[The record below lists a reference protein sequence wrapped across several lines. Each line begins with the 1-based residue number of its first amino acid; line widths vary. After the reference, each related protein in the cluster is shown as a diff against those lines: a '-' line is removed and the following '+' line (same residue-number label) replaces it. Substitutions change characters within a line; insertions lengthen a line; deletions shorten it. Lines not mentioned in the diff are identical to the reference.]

1 MRVIDFKT
9 ASCKHCYKCVRSCS
23 VKAIRVTNAQAQIM
37 NDYCVLCG
45 HCLEVCPQ
53 NAKTFA
59 SDMEAVKNF
68 LKRGDQVVVSI
79 APSYLGILNYK
90 RPGQVVAA
98 LKRLGFYEVRE
109 TAEGAA
115 YVTAAYSRLMAQ
127 GRMKNIITTCCPS
140 VNDLI
145 EKYYPDLTPYMAP
158 VVSPMIAHG
167 MIIKAIYGQQTK
179 VVFLGPCIAK
189 KEEAEGDVRTR
200 GFVDAVIT
208 FEEFEQWLLQEGID
222 ICQCSEAK
230 MANPDPKVNRLYP
243 VQNGVITSV
252 LKNYEQLLKG
262 AGEGTDGQAPRTP
275 GQAADGTPISY
286 RRIFVDGIDACKEL
300 FSGMER
306 GEFENCFVE
315 ANMCEGG
322 CINGPAVNRLHISRF
337 KAKMDM
343 EQQIEYEDP
352 KFESFPETLHIEKMF
367 YSRAN
372 RDRMPT
378 EDEIRVILK
387 ATGKY
392 NKDQELNCG
401 ACGYPTCRAKAI
413 AVFQGKAEQEMC
425 LPHAYE
431 KAHSMANVVM
441 ETTPNAIF
449 ILDNDLKI
457 IEFNRMA
464 QKFFGISKEDALKS
478 YLFEIMDPT
487 DFEDVLKTHQMI
499 LRRRMDLPQYHLKTL
514 ETITYIEDMDALL
527 CILQDVSKD
536 EERLAK
542 EYDKKMQMVAS
553 AQEVIDK
560 QMMVAQEIAGL
571 LGETTAE
578 TKIILSRLGDLILTD
593 EGK

>member
-1 MRVIDFKT
+1 MKVIDFKD

-23 VKAIRVTNAQAQIM
+23 VKAIRVIHAQAQIM
-37 NDYCVLCG
+37 NEYCVLCG

-59 SDMEAVKNF
+59 SDMDRVRRF
-68 LKRGDQVVVSI
+68 LAAGDKVVVSM
-79 APSYLGILNYK
+79 APSYLGILDYET
-90 RPGQVVAA
+90 PGQVVDA
-98 LKRLGFYEVRE
+98 LLRLGFTEVRE

-115 YVTAAYSRLMAQ
+115 YVTAAYSRLIAE
-127 GRMKNIITTCCPS
+127 GKMKNIITTCCPS

-158 VVSPMIAHG
+158 VVSPMVAHG
-167 MIIKAIYGQQTK
+167 MLIKEMYGSETR

-189 KEEAEGDVRTR
+189 KEEAEFDTRTR
-200 GFVDAVIT
+200 GYIDAVIN
-208 FEEFEQWLLQEGID
+208 FEELEQWLADENID
-222 ICQCSEAK
+222 IRECEAGK

-252 LKNYEQLLKG
+252 MKNYFADDETNRHPIL
-262 AGEGTDGQAPRTP
+262 ESTDN
-275 GQAADGTPISY
+275 INHY
-286 RRIFVDGIDACKEL
+286 RRIFVDGIDACREL

-322 CINGPAVNRLHISRF
+322 CIKGPAVSKLDISRF
-337 KAKMDM
+337 KAKMNV
-343 EQQIEYEDP
+343 EQQVEYEDP
-352 KFESFPETLHIEKMF
+352 GYGAAPPDIHLEKMF

-372 RDRMPT
+372 RDKMPT
-378 EDEIRVILK
+378 EEEIRVILK

-401 ACGYPTCRAKAI
+401 ACGYPTCREKAI

-457 IEFNRMA
+457 MEFNRMA
-464 QKFFGISKEDALKS
+464 EKFFGISKEWALNA
-478 YLFEIMDPT
+478 YLFEIMDSK
-487 DFEDVLKTHQMI
+487 DFEDVFKSHQSI
-499 LRRRMDLPQYHLKTL
+499 LRRKVDLEQYHLKLL
-514 ETITYIEDMDALL
+514 ETIVYIDDLDALL
-527 CILQDVSKD
+527 CILQDVSR
-536 EERLAK
+536 EEDSLAK
-542 EYDKKMQMVAS
+542 EYDKKLQMVAS

-578 TKIILSRLGDLILTD
+578 TKIILSRLGDLILAD
-593 EGK
+593 DGK

>member
-1 MRVIDFKT
+1 MKVIDFKT

-37 NDYCVLCG
+37 NDYCILCG

-59 SDMEAVKNF
+59 SDLDVVRGY
-68 LKRGDQVVVSI
+68 LKRGERVVVSI
-79 APSYLGILNYK
+79 APAYLGILKYSQ
-90 RPGQVVAA
+90 PGQVVDA

-115 YVTAAYSRLMAQ
+115 YVTEAYSRLISE
-127 GRMKNIITTCCPS
+127 GKMKNIITTCCPS
-140 VNDLI
+140 VNDLV
-145 EKYYPDLTPYMAP
+145 EKYYPDLTPFMAP

-167 MIIKAIYGQQTK
+167 MLIKNLYGRSTK

-200 GFVDAVIT
+200 GYVDAVIT
-208 FEEFEQWLLQEGID
+208 FEELEQWLESENIVLS
-222 ICQCSEAK
+222 QCENGK

-252 LKNYEQLLKG
+252 LKNY
-262 AGEGTDGQAPRTP
+262 AAASGEEQAPVKY
-275 GQAADGTPISY
+275 Q
-286 RRIFVDGIDACKEL
+286 RIFVDGIDACREL
-300 FSGMER
+300 FDGMER
-306 GEFENCFVE
+306 GEFDHCFIE

-322 CINGPAVNRLHISRF
+322 CINGPAVNRLKVSRF
-337 KAKMDM
+337 KAKMNM
-343 EQQIEYEDP
+343 EQQVSYEDP
-352 KFESFPETLHIEKMF
+352 GYDPLPQELHIEKMF

-372 RDRMPT
+372 KDRLPT
-378 EDEIRVILK
+378 EEEIQVILK

-401 ACGYPTCRAKAI
+401 ACGYPTCRDKAI

-457 IEFNRMA
+457 LEFNRMA
-464 QKFFGISKEDALKS
+464 QRFFGISKNDALNS
-478 YLFEIMDPT
+478 YLYEIMET
-487 DFEDVLKTHQMI
+487 KDFDDVLKTHQNI
-499 LRRRMDLPQYHLKTL
+499 LRRRMDLPQYQLKTL
-514 ETITYIEDMDALL
+514 ETIVYIEDMDGLL
-527 CILQDVSKD
+527 CILQDVSK
-536 EERLAK
+536 EEDRLAR
-542 EYDKKMQMVAS
+542 EYDKKLQMVGS
-553 AQEVIDK
+553 AQAVIDK

-578 TKIILSRLGDLILTD
+578 TKIILSRLGDLILAED
-593 EGK
+593 GQES

>member
-1 MRVIDFKT
+1 MKVIDFKT

-37 NDYCVLCG
+37 NDYCILCG

-59 SDMEAVKNF
+59 SDMDVVKNF
-68 LKRGDQVVVSI
+68 LARGEKVVVSI

-90 RPGQVVAA
+90 APGQVVDA

-115 YVTAAYSRLMAQ
+115 YVTAEYSRLMAE
-127 GRMKNIITTCCPS
+127 GKMKNIITTCCPS

-167 MIIKAIYGQQTK
+167 MFIKALYGPRTK
-179 VVFLGPCIAK
+179 VVFLGPCVAK

-200 GFVDAVIT
+200 GYVDAVIT
-208 FEEFEQWLLQEGID
+208 FEELEQWLSETGID
-222 ICQCSEAK
+222 ICQCETAK

-252 LKNYEQLLKG
+252 LKNYGKLEDTG
-262 AGEGTDGQAPRTP
+262 AGDVPGGTAKVP
-275 GQAADGTPISY
+275 Y
-286 RRIFVDGIDACKEL
+286 RRIFLDGIDACKEL

-352 KFESFPETLHIEKMF
+352 GYEPFPEELHIQKLF

-372 RDRMPT
+372 RDKLPT

-401 ACGYPTCRAKAI
+401 ACGYPTCRDKAI

-478 YLFEIMDPT
+478 YLFEIMDT
-487 DFEDVLKTHQMI
+487 KDFEDVLKTHQMI
-499 LRRRMDLPQYHLKTL
+499 LRRRTDLPDYNLKTL
-514 ETITYIEDMDALL
+514 ETIAYIEDMDALL

-578 TKIILSRLGDLILTD
+578 TKIILSRLGDLILAD

>member
-1 MRVIDFKT
+1 MKVIDFKP

-37 NDYCVLCG
+37 NEYCVLCG

-59 SDMEAVKNF
+59 SDMDVVKVW
-68 LKRGDQVVVSI
+68 LKQGDKVVVSL
-79 APSYLGILNYK
+79 APSYLGILKY
-90 RPGQVVAA
+90 RQPGQVVDG
-98 LKRLGFYEVRE
+98 LKKLGFYQVRE

-115 YVTAAYSRLMAQ
+115 YVTAAYSRLLEA
-127 GRMKNIITTCCPS
+127 GKMKNIITTCCPS
-140 VNDLI
+140 INDLV
-145 EKYYPDLTPYMAP
+145 EKYYPDLTPYLAP
-158 VVSPMIAHG
+158 VVSPMVAHG
-167 MIIKAIYGQQTK
+167 MLIKELCGKNTK
-179 VVFLGPCIAK
+179 VVFIGPCIAK

-200 GFVDAVIT
+200 GYVDGVIT
-208 FEEFEQWLLQEGID
+208 FEELEQWFAGENID
-222 ICQCSEAK
+222 LCQCGIQK
-230 MANPDPKVNRLYP
+230 MDNPDPKVNRLYP

-252 LKNYEQLLKG
+252 MKNYEAAVSGENLPGRG
-262 AGEGTDGQAPRTP
+262 AQM
-275 GQAADGTPISY
+275 Y
-286 RRIFVDGIDACKEL
+286 RKIFVDGIGACREL
-300 FSGMER
+300 FDGMER
-306 GEFENCFVE
+306 GEFENCFIE

-322 CINGPAVNRLHISRF
+322 CINGPAVNRLHVSRF
-337 KAKMDM
+337 KAKMNM

-352 KFESFPETLHIEKMF
+352 GYAPFPPQLHIEKMF

-372 RDRMPT
+372 KDHMPT
-378 EDEIRVILK
+378 EEQIQVILK

-401 ACGYPTCRAKAI
+401 ACGYPTCRDKAI

-457 IEFNRMA
+457 LEFNRMA
-464 QKFFGISKEDALKS
+464 QKFFGISKEDAMKS
-478 YLFEIMDPT
+478 YLFEIMET
-487 DFEDVLKTHQMI
+487 QEFEEVLKDHHNI
-499 LRRRMDLPQYHLKTL
+499 LRRRMDLKQYGLKTL
-514 ETITYIEDMDALL
+514 ETIVYIEDMDGLL

-536 EERLAK
+536 EERLEK
-542 EYDKKMQMVAS
+542 EYEKKLQMVGS
-553 AQEVIDK
+553 AQDVIDK

-578 TKIILSRLGDLILTD
+578 TKIILSRLGDLISSD
-593 EGK
+593 EQD

>member
-1 MRVIDFKT
+1 MKVIDFKT

-59 SDMEAVKNF
+59 SDLDVVKGY
-68 LKRGDQVVVSI
+68 LARGERVVVSI
-79 APSYLGILNYK
+79 APAYLGIL
-90 RPGQVVAA
+90 RFTHPGQVVDA
-98 LKRLGFYEVRE
+98 LKRLGFYGVRE

-115 YVTAAYSRLMAQ
+115 YVTAAYSRLMAE
-127 GRMKNIITTCCPS
+127 GKMKNIITTCCPS
-140 VNDLI
+140 VNDLV

-158 VVSPMIAHG
+158 VVSPMVAHG
-167 MIIKAIYGQQTK
+167 MLIKNIYGSSTR

-200 GFVDAVIT
+200 GYVDAVIT
-208 FEEFEQWLLQEGID
+208 FEELEQWLESENIRLS
-222 ICQCSEAK
+222 QCDRQK
-230 MANPDPKVNRLYP
+230 MDNPDPKVNRLYP

-252 LKNYEQLLKG
+252 LKNREVSQAK
-262 AGEGTDGQAPRTP
+262 DGSSPVQY
-275 GQAADGTPISY
+275 QKL
-286 RRIFVDGIDACKEL
+286 FVDGIQACREL
-300 FSGMER
+300 FEGMER
-306 GEFENCFVE
+306 GEFEHCFIE

-322 CINGPAVNRLHISRF
+322 CINGPAVNRSHVSRF
-337 KAKMDM
+337 KAKMNM
-343 EQQIEYEDP
+343 EQKVEYEDP
-352 KFESFPETLHIEKMF
+352 GYEPFPQNLHIEKMF

-372 RDRMPT
+372 KDRLPT
-378 EDEIRVILK
+378 EEEIQVILK

-392 NKDQELNCG
+392 NTDQELNCG
-401 ACGYPTCRAKAI
+401 ACGYPTCRDKAI

-449 ILDNDLKI
+449 ILDSDLKI
-457 IEFNRMA
+457 LEFNRMA

-478 YLFEIMDPT
+478 YVFEIMET
-487 DFEDVLKTHQMI
+487 QDFDHVLKSHTNI
-499 LRRRMDLPQYHLKTL
+499 LRRRVDLPQYDLKTL
-514 ETITYIEDMDALL
+514 ETIVYIKDMDGLL
-527 CILQDVSKD
+527 CILQDVSRE
-536 EERLAK
+536 EERLEK
-542 EYDKKMQMVAS
+542 EYDKKLQMVSS

-578 TKIILSRLGDLILTD
+578 TKIILSRLGDLILAED
-593 EGK
+593 NQE

>member
-1 MRVIDFKT
+1 MKVIDFKD

-23 VKAIRVTNAQAQIM
+23 VKAIRVIHAQAQIM
-37 NDYCVLCG
+37 NEYCVLCG

-59 SDMEAVKNF
+59 SDMDRVRRF
-68 LKRGDQVVVSI
+68 LAAGDKVVVSM
-79 APSYLGILNYK
+79 APSYLGILDYET
-90 RPGQVVAA
+90 PGQVVDA
-98 LKRLGFYEVRE
+98 LLRLGFSEVRE

-115 YVTAAYSRLMAQ
+115 YVTAAYSRLIAQ
-127 GRMKNIITTCCPS
+127 GKMKNIITTCCPS

-158 VVSPMIAHG
+158 VVSPMVAHG
-167 MIIKAIYGQQTK
+167 MLIKEMYGTQTR

-189 KEEAEGDVRTR
+189 KEEAEFDTRTR
-200 GFVDAVIT
+200 GYIDAVIN
-208 FEEFEQWLLQEGID
+208 FEELEQWLADEHID
-222 ICQCSEAK
+222 IRQCDPKK

-252 LKNYEQLLKG
+252 MKNYF
-262 AGEGTDGQAPRTP
+262 AGDAAGSHPTLESTDN
-275 GQAADGTPISY
+275 INNY
-286 RRIFVDGIDACKEL
+286 RRIFVDGIDGCREL

-322 CINGPAVNRLHISRF
+322 CIKGPAVSKLDISRF
-337 KAKMDM
+337 KAKMNV
-343 EQQIEYEDP
+343 EQQVEYEDP
-352 KFESFPETLHIEKMF
+352 GYGVAPPDIHLEKLF

-372 RDRMPT
+372 RDKMPT
-378 EDEIRVILK
+378 EEEIRVILK

-401 ACGYPTCRAKAI
+401 ACGYPTCREKAI

-457 IEFNRMA
+457 MEFNRMA
-464 QKFFGISKEDALKS
+464 EKFFGISKESALNA
-478 YLFEIMDPT
+478 YVFEIMDSK
-487 DFEDVLKTHQMI
+487 DFEDVFKSHQSI
-499 LRRRMDLPQYHLKTL
+499 LRRKVDLEQYHLKLL
-514 ETITYIEDMDALL
+514 ETIVYIDDLDALL
-527 CILQDVSKD
+527 CILQDVSR
-536 EERLAK
+536 EEESLAK
-542 EYDKKMQMVAS
+542 EYDKKLQMVAS

-578 TKIILSRLGDLILTD
+578 TKIILSRLGDLILAD
-593 EGK
+593 DGK

>member
-1 MRVIDFKT
+1 MKVIDFKT

-59 SDMEAVKNF
+59 SDLDVVKGY
-68 LKRGDQVVVSI
+68 LARGERVVVSI
-79 APSYLGILNYK
+79 APAYLGILK
-90 RPGQVVAA
+90 FDHPGQVVDA
-98 LKRLGFYEVRE
+98 LKRLGFYGVRE

-115 YVTAAYSRLMAQ
+115 YVTAAYSRLMTE
-127 GRMKNIITTCCPS
+127 GKMKNIITTCCPS
-140 VNDLI
+140 VNDLV

-158 VVSPMIAHG
+158 VVSPMVAHG
-167 MIIKAIYGQQTK
+167 MLIKNIYGSSTRA
-179 VVFLGPCIAK
+179 VFLGPCIAK
-189 KEEAEGDVRTR
+189 KEEAEEDVRTR
-200 GFVDAVIT
+200 GYVDAVIT
-208 FEEFEQWLLQEGID
+208 FEELEQWLDSEN
-222 ICQCSEAK
+222 ICLSQCECGR
-230 MANPDPKVNRLYP
+230 MDNPDPKVNRLYP

-252 LKNYEQLLKG
+252 LKNQDASRAED
-262 AGEGTDGQAPRTP
+262 EGPVRYQKL
-275 GQAADGTPISY
+275 
-286 RRIFVDGIDACKEL
+286 FVDGIQACREL
-300 FSGMER
+300 FEGMER
-306 GEFENCFVE
+306 GEFEHCFIE

-322 CINGPAVNRLHISRF
+322 CINGPAVNRSHVSRF
-337 KAKMDM
+337 KAKMNM
-343 EQQIEYEDP
+343 EQKVEYEDP
-352 KFESFPETLHIEKMF
+352 GYEPFPQNLHIEKLF

-372 RDRMPT
+372 KDRLPT
-378 EDEIRVILK
+378 EEEIQVILK

-401 ACGYPTCRAKAI
+401 ACGYPTCRDKAI

-449 ILDNDLKI
+449 ILDSDLKI
-457 IEFNRMA
+457 LEFNRMA

-478 YLFEIMDPT
+478 YLFEIMET
-487 DFEDVLKTHQMI
+487 QDFDDVLKSHVNI
-499 LRRRMDLPQYHLKTL
+499 LRRRVDLPQYDLKTL
-514 ETITYIEDMDALL
+514 ETIVYIRDMDGLL
-527 CILQDVSKD
+527 CILQDVSRE
-536 EERLAK
+536 EERLEK
-542 EYDKKMQMVAS
+542 EYDKKLQMVSS

-578 TKIILSRLGDLILTD
+578 TKIILSRLGDLILAED
-593 EGK
+593 GQDQ

>member
-1 MRVIDFKT
+1 MKVIDFKT

-37 NDYCVLCG
+37 NDYCILCG

-59 SDMEAVKNF
+59 SDLDVVRGY
-68 LKRGDQVVVSI
+68 LKRGERVVVSI
-79 APSYLGILNYK
+79 APAYLGILKYSQ
-90 RPGQVVAA
+90 PGQVVDA

-115 YVTAAYSRLMAQ
+115 YVTEAYSRLISE
-127 GRMKNIITTCCPS
+127 GKMKNIITTCCPS
-140 VNDLI
+140 VNDLV
-145 EKYYPDLTPYMAP
+145 EKYYPDLTPFMAP

-167 MIIKAIYGQQTK
+167 MLIKNLYGRSTK

-200 GFVDAVIT
+200 GYVDAVIT
-208 FEEFEQWLLQEGID
+208 FEELEQWLESENIVLS
-222 ICQCSEAK
+222 QCENGK

-252 LKNYEQLLKG
+252 LKNY
-262 AGEGTDGQAPRTP
+262 AAASGEEQAPVKY
-275 GQAADGTPISY
+275 Q
-286 RRIFVDGIDACKEL
+286 RIFVDGIDACREL
-300 FSGMER
+300 FDGMER
-306 GEFENCFVE
+306 GEFDHCFIE

-322 CINGPAVNRLHISRF
+322 CINGPAVNRLKVSRF
-337 KAKMDM
+337 KAKMNM
-343 EQQIEYEDP
+343 EQQVSYEDP
-352 KFESFPETLHIEKMF
+352 GYDPLPQELHIEKMF

-372 RDRMPT
+372 KDRLPT
-378 EDEIRVILK
+378 EEEIQVILK

-401 ACGYPTCRAKAI
+401 ACGYPTCRDKAI

-457 IEFNRMA
+457 LEFNRMA
-464 QKFFGISKEDALKS
+464 QRFFGISKNDALNS
-478 YLFEIMDPT
+478 YLYEIMET
-487 DFEDVLKTHQMI
+487 KDFDDVLKTHQNI
-499 LRRRMDLPQYHLKTL
+499 LRRRMDLPQYQLKTL
-514 ETITYIEDMDALL
+514 ETIVYIEDMDGLL
-527 CILQDVSKD
+527 CILQDVSKE
-536 EERLAK
+536 EERLAR
-542 EYDKKMQMVAS
+542 EYDKKLQMVGS
-553 AQEVIDK
+553 AQAVIDK

-578 TKIILSRLGDLILTD
+578 TKIILSRLGDLILAED
-593 EGK
+593 GQES

>member
-1 MRVIDFKT
+1 MKVIDFKT

-59 SDMEAVKNF
+59 SDLDTVKEF
-68 LKRGDQVVVSI
+68 LRRGEKVVVSI
-79 APSYLGILNYK
+79 APSYLGILPFK
-90 RPGQVVAA
+90 KPGQVVDA
-98 LKRLGFYEVRE
+98 LKRLGFAEVRE

-115 YVTAAYSRLMAQ
+115 YVTAAYSRLIRGGTME
-127 GRMKNIITTCCPS
+127 NIITTCCPS

-167 MIIKAIYGQQTK
+167 MLIKSIHGERTK
-179 VVFLGPCIAK
+179 VVFAGPCIAK

-200 GFVDAVIT
+200 GYVDAVIT
-208 FEEFEQWLLQEGID
+208 FEELEKWLKDEGID
-222 ICQCSEAK
+222 LTQCDEAK
-230 MANPDPKVNRLYP
+230 LANPDPKVNRLYP
-243 VQNGVITSV
+243 VQNGVIISV
-252 LKNYEQLLKG
+252 IKNYEHQ
-262 AGEGTDGQAPRTP
+262 ETDEKAPE
-275 GQAADGTPISY
+275 Y
-286 RRIFVDGIDACKEL
+286 RKLFVDGIDACREL
-300 FSGMER
+300 FEGMER
-306 GEFENCFVE
+306 GEFSHCFVE

-343 EQQIEYEDP
+343 EQQVSYEDP
-352 KFESFPETLHIEKMF
+352 AYDAFPPQLHIEKMF

-378 EDEIRVILK
+378 EEQIQVILK

-401 ACGYPTCRAKAI
+401 ACGYPTCRDKAI

-441 ETTPNAIF
+441 EMTPNAIF
-449 ILDNDLKI
+449 ILDSDLKI
-457 IEFNRMA
+457 LEFNRMA

-478 YLFEIMDPT
+478 YLFEIMDTT
-487 DFEDVLKTHQMI
+487 DFEDVLKTHQNI
-499 LRRRMDLPQYHLKTL
+499 LRRRTDLKQYNLKTL
-514 ETITYIEDMDALL
+514 ETIVYIADMGGLL

-536 EERLAK
+536 EERLEK
-542 EYDKKMQMVAS
+542 EYDNRMQMVAS

-560 QMMVAQEIAGL
+560 QMLVAQEIAGL

-578 TKIILSRLGDLILTD
+578 TKIILSRLGDLILAD
-593 EGK
+593 DGADS

>member
-1 MRVIDFKT
+1 MKVIDFKP

-37 NDYCVLCG
+37 NEYCVLCG

-59 SDMEAVKNF
+59 SDMDVVKVW
-68 LKRGDQVVVSI
+68 LKQGDKVVVSL
-79 APSYLGILNYK
+79 APSYLGILKY
-90 RPGQVVAA
+90 RQPGQVVDG
-98 LKRLGFYEVRE
+98 LKKLGFYQVRE

-115 YVTAAYSRLMAQ
+115 YVTAAYSRLLEA
-127 GRMKNIITTCCPS
+127 GKMKNIITTCCPS
-140 VNDLI
+140 INDLV
-145 EKYYPDLTPYMAP
+145 EKYYPDLTPYLAP
-158 VVSPMIAHG
+158 VVSPMVAHG
-167 MIIKAIYGQQTK
+167 MLIKELCGKNTK
-179 VVFLGPCIAK
+179 VVFIGPCIAK

-200 GFVDAVIT
+200 GYVDGVIT
-208 FEEFEQWLLQEGID
+208 FEELEQWFAGENID
-222 ICQCSEAK
+222 LCQCGIQK
-230 MANPDPKVNRLYP
+230 MDNPDPKVNRLYP

-252 LKNYEQLLKG
+252 MKNYEAAVSGENLPGRG
-262 AGEGTDGQAPRTP
+262 AQM
-275 GQAADGTPISY
+275 Y
-286 RRIFVDGIDACKEL
+286 RKIFVDGIGACREL
-300 FSGMER
+300 FDGMER
-306 GEFENCFVE
+306 GEFENCFIE

-322 CINGPAVNRLHISRF
+322 CINGPAVNRLHVSRF
-337 KAKMDM
+337 KAKMNM

-352 KFESFPETLHIEKMF
+352 GYAPFPPQLHIEKMF

-372 RDRMPT
+372 KDHMPT
-378 EDEIRVILK
+378 EEQIQVILK

-401 ACGYPTCRAKAI
+401 ACGYPTCRDKAI

-457 IEFNRMA
+457 LEFNRMA
-464 QKFFGISKEDALKS
+464 QKFFGISKEDAMKS
-478 YLFEIMDPT
+478 YLFEIMET
-487 DFEDVLKTHQMI
+487 QEFEEVLKDHHNI
-499 LRRRMDLPQYHLKTL
+499 LRRRMDLKQYGLKTL
-514 ETITYIEDMDALL
+514 ETIIYIEDMDGLL

-536 EERLAK
+536 EERLEK
-542 EYDKKMQMVAS
+542 EYEKKLQMVGS
-553 AQEVIDK
+553 AQDVIDK

-578 TKIILSRLGDLILTD
+578 TKIILSRLGDLISSD
-593 EGK
+593 DQD

>member
-1 MRVIDFKT
+1 MKVIDFKT

-37 NDYCVLCG
+37 NDYCILCG

-59 SDMEAVKNF
+59 SDLDVVRGY
-68 LKRGDQVVVSI
+68 LKRGERVVVSI
-79 APSYLGILNYK
+79 APAYLGILKYSQ
-90 RPGQVVAA
+90 PGQVVDA

-115 YVTAAYSRLMAQ
+115 YVTEAYSRLISE
-127 GRMKNIITTCCPS
+127 GKMKNIITTCCPS
-140 VNDLI
+140 VNDLV
-145 EKYYPDLTPYMAP
+145 EKYYPDLTPFMAP

-167 MIIKAIYGQQTK
+167 MLIKNLYGRSTK

-200 GFVDAVIT
+200 GYVDAVIT
-208 FEEFEQWLLQEGID
+208 FEELEQWLESENIVLS
-222 ICQCSEAK
+222 QCENGK

-252 LKNYEQLLKG
+252 LKNY
-262 AGEGTDGQAPRTP
+262 AAASGEEQAPVKY
-275 GQAADGTPISY
+275 Q
-286 RRIFVDGIDACKEL
+286 RIFVDGIDACREL
-300 FSGMER
+300 FDGMER
-306 GEFENCFVE
+306 GEFDHCFIE

-322 CINGPAVNRLHISRF
+322 CINGPAVNRLKVSRF
-337 KAKMDM
+337 KAKMNM
-343 EQQIEYEDP
+343 EQQVSYEDP
-352 KFESFPETLHIEKMF
+352 GYDPLPQELHIEKMF

-372 RDRMPT
+372 KDRLPT
-378 EDEIRVILK
+378 EEEIQVILK

-401 ACGYPTCRAKAI
+401 ACGYPTCRDKAI

-457 IEFNRMA
+457 LEFNRMA
-464 QKFFGISKEDALKS
+464 QRFFWN
-478 YLFEIMDPT
+478 
-487 DFEDVLKTHQMI
+487 Q
-499 LRRRMDLPQYHLKTL
+499 
-514 ETITYIEDMDALL
+514 
-527 CILQDVSKD
+527 
-536 EERLAK
+536 
-542 EYDKKMQMVAS
+542 
-553 AQEVIDK
+553 QE
-560 QMMVAQEIAGL
+560 
-571 LGETTAE
+571 
-578 TKIILSRLGDLILTD
+578 
-593 EGK
+593 

>member
-1 MRVIDFKT
+1 MKVIDFKT

-23 VKAIRVTNAQAQIM
+23 VKAIRVTNFQAQIM
-37 NDYCVLCG
+37 NDYCILCG

-59 SDMEAVKNF
+59 SDIESVKDF
-68 LKRGDQVVVSI
+68 IRRGEQVIVSI
-79 APSYLGILNYK
+79 APSYLGVLKYK
-90 RPGQVVAA
+90 FPGQVVDA
-98 LKRLGFYEVRE
+98 LKRLGFYGVRE

-115 YVTAAYSRLMAQ
+115 YVTAAYSRLIAE
-127 GRMKNIITTCCPS
+127 GKMKNIITTCCPS

-145 EKYYPDLTPYMAP
+145 EKYYPELTSYMAP

-167 MIIKAIYGQQTK
+167 MLIKSIYGERTK

-208 FEEFEQWLLQEGID
+208 FEELEHWLEQENID
-222 ICQCSEAK
+222 ITQCNSEK

-252 LKNYEQLLKG
+252 LKNYER
-262 AGEGTDGQAPRTP
+262 ESNAPRMT
-275 GQAADGTPISY
+275 Y
-286 RRIFVDGIDACKEL
+286 RRIFVDGIDSCREMFEGMCK
-300 FSGMER
+300 
-306 GEFENCFVE
+306 GEFEGCFVE

-352 KFESFPETLHIEKMF
+352 GYEAFPDTLHIEKMF

-372 RDRMPT
+372 KDHMPT

-401 ACGYPTCRAKAI
+401 ACGYPTCRDKAI
-413 AVFQGKAEQEMC
+413 AVYQGKAEQEMC

-449 ILDNDLKI
+449 IIDNDLKI
-457 IEFNRMA
+457 MEFNRMA

-478 YLFEIMDPT
+478 YLFEIMDT
-487 DFEDVLKTHQMI
+487 KDFEDVLKTHQMI
-499 LRRRMDLPQYHLKTL
+499 LRRRTDLPQYGLKTL
-514 ETITYIEDMDALL
+514 ETIAYIEDLDGLL
-527 CILQDVSKD
+527 CILQDVSR
-536 EERLAK
+536 EEDRLAR

-578 TKIILSRLGDLILTD
+578 TKIILSRLGDLILAE

>member
-1 MRVIDFKT
+1 MKVIDFKP

-37 NDYCVLCG
+37 NEYCVLCG

-59 SDMEAVKNF
+59 SDMDVVKVW
-68 LKRGDQVVVSI
+68 LKQGDKVVVSL
-79 APSYLGILNYK
+79 APSYLGILKY
-90 RPGQVVAA
+90 RQPGQVVDG
-98 LKRLGFYEVRE
+98 LKKLGFYQVRE

-115 YVTAAYSRLMAQ
+115 YVTAAYSRLLEA
-127 GRMKNIITTCCPS
+127 GKMKNIITTCCPS
-140 VNDLI
+140 INDLV
-145 EKYYPDLTPYMAP
+145 EKYYPDLTPYLAP
-158 VVSPMIAHG
+158 VVSPMVAHG
-167 MIIKAIYGQQTK
+167 MLIKELCGKNTK
-179 VVFLGPCIAK
+179 VVFIGPCIAK

-200 GFVDAVIT
+200 GYVDGVIT
-208 FEEFEQWLLQEGID
+208 FEELEQWFAGENID
-222 ICQCSEAK
+222 LCQCGIQK
-230 MANPDPKVNRLYP
+230 MDNPDPKVNRLYP

-252 LKNYEQLLKG
+252 MKNYEAAVSGENLPGRG
-262 AGEGTDGQAPRTP
+262 AQM
-275 GQAADGTPISY
+275 Y
-286 RRIFVDGIDACKEL
+286 RKIFVDGIGACREL
-300 FSGMER
+300 FDGMER
-306 GEFENCFVE
+306 GEFENCFIE

-322 CINGPAVNRLHISRF
+322 CINGPAVNRLHVSRF
-337 KAKMDM
+337 KAKMNM

-352 KFESFPETLHIEKMF
+352 GYAPFPPQLHIEKMF

-372 RDRMPT
+372 KDHMPT
-378 EDEIRVILK
+378 EEQIQVILK

-401 ACGYPTCRAKAI
+401 ACGYPTCRDKAI

-457 IEFNRMA
+457 LEFNRMA
-464 QKFFGISKEDALKS
+464 QKFFGISKEDAMKS
-478 YLFEIMDPT
+478 YLFEIMET
-487 DFEDVLKTHQMI
+487 QEFEEVLKDHHNI
-499 LRRRMDLPQYHLKTL
+499 LRRRMDLKQYGLKTL
-514 ETITYIEDMDALL
+514 ETIVYIEDMDGLL

-536 EERLAK
+536 EERLEK
-542 EYDKKMQMVAS
+542 EYEKKLQMVGS
-553 AQEVIDK
+553 AQDVIDK

-578 TKIILSRLGDLILTD
+578 TKIILSRLGDLISSD
-593 EGK
+593 DQD

>member
-1 MRVIDFKT
+1 
-9 ASCKHCYKCVRSCS
+9 
-23 VKAIRVTNAQAQIM
+23 
-37 NDYCVLCG
+37 
-45 HCLEVCPQ
+45 
-53 NAKTFA
+53 
-59 SDMEAVKNF
+59 
-68 LKRGDQVVVSI
+68 
-79 APSYLGILNYK
+79 
-90 RPGQVVAA
+90 
-98 LKRLGFYEVRE
+98 
-109 TAEGAA
+109 
-115 YVTAAYSRLMAQ
+115 
-127 GRMKNIITTCCPS
+127 
-140 VNDLI
+140 
-145 EKYYPDLTPYMAP
+145 
-158 VVSPMIAHG
+158 
-167 MIIKAIYGQQTK
+167 
-179 VVFLGPCIAK
+179 
-189 KEEAEGDVRTR
+189 
-200 GFVDAVIT
+200 
-208 FEEFEQWLLQEGID
+208 
-222 ICQCSEAK
+222 
-230 MANPDPKVNRLYP
+230 
-243 VQNGVITSV
+243 
-252 LKNYEQLLKG
+252 
-262 AGEGTDGQAPRTP
+262 
-275 GQAADGTPISY
+275 
-286 RRIFVDGIDACKEL
+286 
-300 FSGMER
+300 MER

-352 KFESFPETLHIEKMF
+352 KFGSFPETLHIEKMF
-367 YSRAN
+367 YPRAN
-372 RDRMPT
+372 RDRIPT

-401 ACGYPTCRAKAI
+401 ACGYPTCRDKAI

-464 QKFFGISKEDALKS
+464 QRFFGISKEDALKS

-578 TKIILSRLGDLILTD
+578 TKIILSRLGESDFD
-593 EGK
+593 R

>member
-1 MRVIDFKT
+1 MKVIDFKP

-37 NDYCVLCG
+37 NEYCVLCG

-59 SDMEAVKNF
+59 SDMDVVKVW
-68 LKRGDQVVVSI
+68 LKQGDKVVVSL
-79 APSYLGILNYK
+79 APSYLGILKY
-90 RPGQVVAA
+90 RQPGQVVDG
-98 LKRLGFYEVRE
+98 LKKLGFYQVRE

-115 YVTAAYSRLMAQ
+115 YVTAAYSRLLEA
-127 GRMKNIITTCCPS
+127 GKMKNIITTCCPS
-140 VNDLI
+140 INDLV
-145 EKYYPDLTPYMAP
+145 EKYYPDLTPYLAP
-158 VVSPMIAHG
+158 VVSPMVAHG
-167 MIIKAIYGQQTK
+167 MLIKELCGKNTK
-179 VVFLGPCIAK
+179 VVFIGPCIAK

-200 GFVDAVIT
+200 GYVDGVIT
-208 FEEFEQWLLQEGID
+208 FEELEQWLAGENID
-222 ICQCSEAK
+222 LCQCGIQK
-230 MANPDPKVNRLYP
+230 MDNPDPKVNRLYP

-252 LKNYEQLLKG
+252 MKNYEAAVSGENLPGRG
-262 AGEGTDGQAPRTP
+262 AQM
-275 GQAADGTPISY
+275 Y
-286 RRIFVDGIDACKEL
+286 RKIFVDGIGACREL
-300 FSGMER
+300 FDGMER
-306 GEFENCFVE
+306 GEFENCFIE

-322 CINGPAVNRLHISRF
+322 CINGPAVNRLHVSRF
-337 KAKMDM
+337 KAKMNM

-352 KFESFPETLHIEKMF
+352 GYAPFPPQLHIEKMF

-372 RDRMPT
+372 KDHMPT
-378 EDEIRVILK
+378 EEQIQVILK

-401 ACGYPTCRAKAI
+401 ACGYPTCRDKAI

-457 IEFNRMA
+457 LEFNRMA
-464 QKFFGISKEDALKS
+464 QKFFGISKEDAMKS
-478 YLFEIMDPT
+478 YLFEIMET
-487 DFEDVLKTHQMI
+487 QEFEEVLKDHHNI
-499 LRRRMDLPQYHLKTL
+499 LRRRMDLKQYGLKTL
-514 ETITYIEDMDALL
+514 ETIVYIEDMDGLL

-536 EERLAK
+536 EERLEK
-542 EYDKKMQMVAS
+542 EYEKKLQMVGS
-553 AQEVIDK
+553 AQDVIDK

-578 TKIILSRLGDLILTD
+578 TKIILSRLGDLISSD
-593 EGK
+593 DQD